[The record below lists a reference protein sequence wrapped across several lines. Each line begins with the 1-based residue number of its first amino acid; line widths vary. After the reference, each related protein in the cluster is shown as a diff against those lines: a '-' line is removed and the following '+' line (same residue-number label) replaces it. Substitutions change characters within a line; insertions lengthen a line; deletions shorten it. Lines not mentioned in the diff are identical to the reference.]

1 MSDMK
6 NWIAPRPVYSV
17 LSTAKYTA
25 LTGIAPRSWR
35 DVVGDYVKGS
45 YSKK

>member
-1 MSDMK
+1 MK

-17 LSTAKYTA
+17 LSTAKYA
-25 LTGIAPRSWR
+25 QLTGVATRSWR
-35 DVVGDYVKGS
+35 DAVADYIERS